1 LTDRKRVEQEIPEI
15 MFPPRSKTA
24 PERRQRNGNR
34 PAFPPG
40 FVSLA
45 PVFLLLFTL
54 MAPAQSLAEIS
65 SDPPIVVG
73 DIGGIRINVL
83 FTNDM
88 HGFIGKKEA
97 TWMNP
102 AFPPG
107 LGGAP
112 SLASFIWDLRR
123 ETEDKGEHFLLLDA
137 GDIFQGTPVGDK
149 SSGEAVV
156 EFMNRAGYDAMTV
169 GNHDFDHGMEAVVN
183 IVKTADFPVLGAN
196 IIESNPRY
204 YEMLAERKAELGEEG
219 EKLRQLTPGIPD
231 EWVKELLDRYG
242 TYDLFEPYIILN
254 LDGLKLAILG
264 LTTIDTKT
272 LAGLESLPEVEFL
285 PIAPVARYYL
295 EKIRLKESP
304 DLVFCLSHVGVPWNT
319 QQRYIRMEEE
329 QGDLSNIYKQWGLN
343 MLEFVASVKGVDV
356 AFGGHIHWGLGMP
369 YEDPVNHTLCFQTYG
384 KLSGVGHACIGVD
397 EKTRSVS
404 GYSISQYSGFEVT
417 LFDDEFWPQDEMNEF
432 ITTEVSAAEVGFDEV
447 IGHTVRDLP
456 RGNAEHIMGQLC
468 TDAIRDYFKADF
480 AILNRGGI
488 REMIKMG
495 PITPRDIY
503 KVLPFGNTVT
513 LYSFTGE
520 ELKRVIEVGVRGRRR
535 DLQISGGRIVVD
547 MSLEDDGKV
556 IEFIVNG
563 EPLDPGSEYRVVTS
577 DYLAS
582 GSAGYDIMVDF
593 PHENTGVKISD
604 ALTEYIR
611 GHSPIDRKFNPR
623 IKKIRSAGP

>member
-1 LTDRKRVEQEIPEI
+1 MPVVILIAAVLLA
-15 MFPPRSKTA
+15 A
-24 PERRQRNGNR
+24 P
-34 PAFPPG
+34 
-40 FVSLA
+40 
-45 PVFLLLFTL
+45 TL
-54 MAPAQSLAEIS
+54 SHAEIAF
-65 SDPPIVVG
+65 DPPIVVG
-73 DIGGIRINVL
+73 DLDGTRINVL

-112 SLASFIWDLRR
+112 SLAGFIWDLRR
-123 ETEDKGEHFLLLDA
+123 ETEEKGEHFLLLDA

-183 IVKTADFPVLGAN
+183 IVRKADFPVLGAN

-204 YEMLAERKAELGEEG
+204 REMLADRKASLGEEG
-219 EKLRQLTPGIPD
+219 EKLRQLTPGTPD
-231 EWVKELLDRYG
+231 EWIVELLDRYG

-254 LDGLKLAILG
+254 IGDLKLAILG

-285 PIAPVARYYL
+285 PIAPTARYYI
-295 EKIRLKESP
+295 EKIREKEAP
-304 DLVFCLSHVGVPWNT
+304 DLIFCLSHVGVPWNM
-319 QQRYIRMEEE
+319 QERYVRLEEE

-369 YEDPVNHTLCFQTYG
+369 YEDPVNHTICFQTYG
-384 KLSGVGHACIGVD
+384 KLSGVGHACIGIDD
-397 EKTRSVS
+397 EARAVS
-404 GYSISQYSGFEVT
+404 GYSISQYKGFEVT
-417 LFDDEFWPQDEMNEF
+417 LFDDEFWPSTSMNEF
-432 ITTEVSAAEVGFDEV
+432 ITTKVAAAEVGFDEV
-447 IGHTVRDLP
+447 IGYTERDLQ
-456 RGNAEHIMGQLC
+456 RGNAEHVMGQLC

-480 AILNRGGI
+480 GILNRGGI

-556 IEFIVNG
+556 IEFHANG
-563 EPLDPGSEYRVVTS
+563 EPLDPDREYRVVTS

-593 PHENTGVKISD
+593 PHENTGVKISA

-611 GHSPIDRKFNPR
+611 TQTPIDRKFSPR